1 MPGSAKA
8 EVIFIAAM
16 MILILIISFTA
27 VFFFARQYKREMA
40 AKAENAVKRES
51 EKAEAKKDAAS

>member
-27 VFFFARQYKREMA
+27 VFFFARQYKRERA

>member
-40 AKAENAVKRES
+40 AKAENAAKRES

>member
-8 EVIFIAAM
+8 EVIFISAM

>member
-51 EKAEAKKDAAS
+51 EKAEGKKDAAS